1 MDPFKKKIEDIS
13 ALHCMVV
20 TKRGPNYAPDSEIFV
35 IHGTR
40 IFLIVKKVFQPFSSF
55 NFSELLITQPTLA
68 WREKSKNKKEYKAI
82 SFEEVLDH
90 PHISDKAKSEI
101 VFNLDVFLNRE

>member
-1 MDPFKKKIEDIS
+1 MDPYKKKIEDIS

-20 TKRGPNYAPDSEIFV
+20 TNRGPNYAPDSEIFV

-40 IFLIVKKVFQPFSSF
+40 IFLIVKKTFQFSHLTL
-55 NFSELLITQPTLA
+55 SELLLIQPTLV
-68 WREKSKNKKEYKAI
+68 WREKYKNKNVYKTI

-90 PHISDKAKSEI
+90 PYISDKAKAEL
-101 VFNLDVFLNRE
+101 VFNLDVFLSRE